1 METVGRY
8 NVRLGN
14 FWEDVDICERI
25 RAAGWDIHFV
35 AQSHCVSI
43 QNNSVTEFAKKEL
56 SRNDWES
63 PKDYPLS
70 RLILDRSKW
79 TVIRMGRN
87 LVKGRL
93 LFLPVDLAVWAV
105 AIKIAVSRTLAARN
119 LPAVQPLD
127 TTQRLD

>member
-1 METVGRY
+1 
-8 NVRLGN
+8 
-14 FWEDVDICERI
+14 
-25 RAAGWDIHFV
+25 
-35 AQSHCVSI
+35 
-43 QNNSVTEFAKKEL
+43 
-56 SRNDWES
+56 
-63 PKDYPLS
+63 
-70 RLILDRSKW
+70 
-79 TVIRMGRN
+79 MGRN